1 MSAVVPVRDGSSV
14 IGMFNHA
21 GRFYA
26 ISIPHETLGRAVE
39 FFLAHGRNGPFSIVS
54 GIDFE
59 EVQPIDLPA
68 ERHLRVVRE
77 PEGA

>member
-1 MSAVVPVRDGSSV
+1 MSAIVPVREGVSV
-14 IGMFNHA
+14 VGMFNHG

-26 ISIPHETLGRAVE
+26 ISLPNETLGRMIE
-39 FFLAHGRNGPFSIVS
+39 TFLRHGSNGPFSLVS

-68 ERHLRVVRE
+68 ERHLKVV
-77 PEGA
+77 PT

>member
-1 MSAVVPVRDGSSV
+1 VSAVVPVREGASV
-14 IGMFNHA
+14 VGMFQHA

-26 ISIPHETLGRAVE
+26 ISVPHETLGRAITS
-39 FFLAHGRNGPFSIVS
+39 LLTHGNNGPFSLVS

-68 ERHLRVVRE
+68 ERLQKLELV
-77 PEGA
+77 P